1 MLRQKALFQDNSNLA
16 TSFWTTISVVTT
28 YWKKENNGYQAAI
41 MKTKKSMNLS
51 EDNTTK
57 QTVVRRCI
65 YREKRMVNLL
75 INSWFSTKYQRIN

>member
-28 YWKKENNGYQAAI
+28 YWKKENNGYQAAM

-65 YREKRMVNLL
+65 YRKKDGKPSNKFMIFDQVPAH
-75 INSWFSTKYQRIN
+75 